1 MTTKKKA
8 RSMPRPHLHHRLKL
22 CLAPLFLLAAASLL
36 SAGPAES
43 FHRTEVVRNEN
54 GAFQLHRNGEPFTVR
69 GAGGHRYLDQFQAAG
84 GNTLR
89 TWGVDDLDRTI
100 DGAPLLDFAHERG
113 LAVVAGIW
121 VQHERHGFD
130 YRDRERVEE
139 QRRIVRAA
147 VEKYRDHPA
156 ILLWGL
162 GNEVEAFRGDDD
174 DVHVWQE
181 WNVLAG
187 IVKQADPG
195 RPVMATLAGVTPE
208 KIAKVQ
214 QYGPD
219 FDILGVNAYAAAS
232 LTGKYLNEAGF
243 DRPFILAE
251 FGPRGHWEVGKTAWG
266 APLEPTAEEKGRHY
280 LETYQRVMA
289 DAGDRCLGTFVFLW
303 GHKQEVTPTWYGMF
317 LDTGEKLP
325 AVDLMTLAW
334 GGGYPEIRCPEV
346 VSVEFAGAGAVA
358 RPGTE
363 WAVSAVVRDPQD
375 LPLSYS
381 WEVLSEQTNA
391 SVGGDTERRPP
402 AHPGAV
408 SDAAGPRA
416 VIRAP
421 EAPGAYRLFLTVRN
435 TGASATTANFPF
447 KVE

>member
-1 MTTKKKA
+1 M
-8 RSMPRPHLHHRLKL
+8 
-22 CLAPLFLLAAASLL
+22 
-36 SAGPAES
+36 
-43 FHRTEVVRNEN
+43 
-54 GAFQLHRNGEPFTVR
+54 R
-69 GAGGHRYLDQFQAAG
+69 GAGGHRYLDQLQAAG

-89 TWGVDDLDRTI
+89 TWGVDDLERMI
-100 DGAPLLDFAHERG
+100 DGVPFLDFAHQRG

-130 YRDRERVEE
+130 YRDRGRVQE

-174 DVHVWQE
+174 DAHVWRE

-214 QYGPD
+214 QYAPD
-219 FDILGVNAYAAAS
+219 FDILGVNAYAAAI
-232 LTGKYLNEAGF
+232 LTGQYLNQAGF
-243 DRPFILAE
+243 DRPFVLAE
-251 FGPRGHWEVGKTAWG
+251 FGPRGHWEVGKTPWG
-266 APLEPTAEEKGRHY
+266 APLEPTAEEKGQHY
-280 LETYQRVMA
+280 LDTYQRVMA

-325 AVDLMTLAW
+325 AVDLMTMAW
-334 GGGYPEIRCPEV
+334 SGGYPEVRCPEL
-346 VSVEFAGAGAVA
+346 VSVDFAGAGSVVQ
-358 RPGTE
+358 PGTE
-363 WAVSAVVRDPQD
+363 WTVSALVRDPQD
-375 LPLSYS
+375 LPLAYS
-381 WEVLSEQTNA
+381 WEVISEQTNT
-391 SVGGDTERRPP
+391 SVGGDTELRPTE
-402 AHPGAV
+402 HPGAV
-408 SDAAGPRA
+408 LEVDEHRA

-421 EAPGAYRLFLTVRN
+421 APAGAYRLFLTVRN